1 MLGLGLMA
9 CSYAAAREPEHR
21 DADRPYGN
29 RALDRTLVAGTLIEA
44 TIHSALSWRGT
55 KQGDTLTATVSADV
69 KNAHRWVV
77 IPAGCPVAVRIAL
90 WEPADDQN
98 RAEAKMLL
106 EVTSVTVWGQVYQV
120 SATAESAPVVVAPG
134 ARILFLLAEG
144 LTVERPADEPSALE
158 VASSLDSQRLSAPV
172 HSC

>member
-1 MLGLGLMA
+1 MLGVGLMA

-29 RALDRTLVAGTLIEA
+29 RALERTLVAGTLIEA
-44 TIHSALSWRGT
+44 TIHSALSWRRT

-90 WEPADDQN
+90 WEPAADQN
-98 RAEAKMLL
+98 RADAKMLL
-106 EVTSVTVWGQVYQV
+106 EVTSVTVWGRVYRV

-144 LTVERPADEPSALE
+144 LTVEKPIDEAPPSK
-158 VASSLDSQRLSAPV
+158 
-172 HSC
+172 